1 MWKWENLEWF
11 DKILVLEWLNLN
23 MLLGD
28 SNHNCYLH
36 SCSNLFISVNGW
48 HLEVS
53 SSLSYTVLFHCQLKY
68 RIIRIILYYK
78 RIIIW
83 YGWENKVLINLQVHT
98 LVLVTKVNFV
108 WQRRIGVRKICRYFI
123 MCFKITQLLMLTT
136 ILKMIQ

>member
-23 MLLGD
+23 MLLAD

-36 SCSNLFISVNGW
+36 SCSNLFIGVNGW

-123 MCFKITQLLMLTT
+123 MCFEITQLLMLTT
-136 ILKMIQ
+136 I